1 VNAQGEIFG
10 ATWNNRIYHFS
21 PTGATQKWI
30 SSGGQT
36 YFDIDIASDGSIVL
50 GGDDGRVGSTD
61 ESLDGITT
69 ITDIGN
75 VDSFVAFASPPI
87 SAGSH
92 KVILGAGGSAVDIDF
107 GNTQSAVIGDH
118 VWDDLN
124 QNGLQDGGEPG
135 LSDIPV
141 QLNCLGPD
149 AQPNT
154 ADDLTIASTTT
165 DASGIYSFSNV
176 LPRDYYISFTEPMS
190 YVFTLQDQGGDDT
203 IDSDTDAAGRT
214 AVFTV
219 QSNESTQSWDAGV
232 YEEPGPTPTPTAT
245 ATPTATPTDTPT
257 ATATSTPTNS
267 PTTTATPTHTPTA
280 TATSTNTP
288 TETAAPTL
296 TATATETPTAS
307 ATQGATPTATLLPT
321 NVDLV
326 DIQGQGNI
334 NPLTLVLL
342 LGFGLIIL
350 ILNFQKRR

>member
-1 VNAQGEIFG
+1 
-10 ATWNNRIYHFS
+10 
-21 PTGATQKWI
+21 
-30 SSGGQT
+30 
-36 YFDIDIASDGSIVL
+36 
-50 GGDDGRVGSTD
+50 
-61 ESLDGITT
+61 
-69 ITDIGN
+69 
-75 VDSFVAFASPPI
+75 
-87 SAGSH
+87 
-92 KVILGAGGSAVDIDF
+92 
-107 GNTQSAVIGDH
+107 
-118 VWDDLN
+118 
-124 QNGLQDGGEPG
+124 
-135 LSDIPV
+135 
-141 QLNCLGPD
+141 LNCLGPD

-176 LPRDYYISFTEPMS
+176 LPGDYYISFTEPVT
-190 YVFTLQDQGGDDT
+190 YNFTLQDQGGDDT
-203 IDSDTDAAGRT
+203 IDSDADAAGRT

-232 YEEPGPTPTPTAT
+232 HEEPGPTPTPTAT

-326 DIQGQGNI
+326 DVQGQANI